1 MLFKTRFSKKYSSFH
16 SNINMKCKGGNN
28 MERKTLG
35 ILALALVGLF
45 AVSMV
50 AAMPF
55 GNAEDKEA
63 MRTAVEDGD
72 YVSWK
77 ALMSGQITEENFEK
91 MTQMHELKTQLREAR
106 DAGDDESVE
115 SLMEELKAIMPEG
128 MPGRGFEKG
137 LGHGQGKGMRQGGH
151 EGCPFAD

>member
-1 MLFKTRFSKKYSSFH
+1 
-16 SNINMKCKGGNN
+16 
-28 MERKTLG
+28 MEKKTLG

-55 GNAEDKEA
+55 GNAEDRDA
-63 MRTAVEDGD
+63 MRTAVENGD
-72 YVSWK
+72 YNSWK
-77 ALMSGQITEENFEK
+77 SLMSAQISEENFEK

-106 DAGDDESVE
+106 DAGDEEAVE

-128 MPGRGFEKG
+128 MPGRGFDKG
-137 LGHGQGKGMRQGGH
+137 FGHGQGKGMRQGGH
-151 EGCPFAD
+151 GSCPFAD